1 MDDWFDREIR
11 HRLSRDPFPGGGF
24 DERLRRRIEERI
36 REEKR
41 HGQVRTRPLWIWPAA
56 ALASFVTV
64 LIAAW
69 LWGSFQ
75 NGGFGP
81 AASALPEEQLR
92 HESGASGTLSGAGAA
107 AAKKYALL
115 LGLRTE
121 RQTAAGY
128 PVSRY
133 RTLLVAADQ
142 HPERLRLMAELP
154 GLFVPYGQH
163 FWEISAI
170 DGLNGTQYLQAVQA
184 TGAKSDGKAATV
196 EIPDGR
202 LSEQVV
208 YAGNAYLSVHT
219 YYRDERGDVSVIRL
233 IKHIEQ
239 LNQRAL
245 HPADDPHASPAR
257 FYPEKQ
263 EGDLEWIIYRNPGVW
278 VSELYD
284 PKTDTPYPLPVIPED
299 IVQHDRLNWSWEEIL
314 RTEPGARDAFTYGNL
329 LGIITGGE
337 LKVYAIRGRQ
347 TAADPV
353 RISLAQG
360 EQVVMIQ
367 WAQNDKIDYVEKWS
381 QTLRS
386 LAESKNNSKSKR

>member
-24 DERLRRRIEERI
+24 DERLKRRIEERI

-41 HGQVRTRPLWIWPAA
+41 RGQVRTRPVWIWPAA
-56 ALASFVTV
+56 MFASFAAV
-64 LIAAW
+64 LIAVW

-81 AASALPEEQLR
+81 NASAVPEEQLR
-92 HESGASGTLSGAGAA
+92 NESAAVALSGAGAA
-107 AAKKYALL
+107 PAKKYALL

-121 RQTAAGY
+121 RQTDAGY
-128 PVSRY
+128 PVSGY

-163 FWEISAI
+163 FWEIAAI
-170 DGLNGTQYLQAVQA
+170 DGPNETQYLQAVQA
-184 TGAKSDGKAATV
+184 TGAKAARKAAPA
-196 EIPDGR
+196 EKADGR

-219 YYRDERGDVSVIRL
+219 YYLDERGELSVIRR

-239 LNQRAL
+239 LNERAS
-245 HPADDPHASPAR
+245 HPADDPHAFPDQ
-257 FYPEKQ
+257 FYPETR
-263 EGDLEWIIYRNPGVW
+263 EGDPEWIIYRNPGAW

-284 PKTDTPYPLPVIPED
+284 PKSDTPYPLPFIPED

-337 LKVYAIRGRQ
+337 LKVYALRGRQ

-353 RISLAQG
+353 RVSLAPG

-386 LAESKNNSKSKR
+386 LAESKSNGKNNS